1 MNEVAI
7 LEIGR
12 EATWML
18 LLIAAPLLIVGTV
31 VGVVIA
37 LLQALTTLQE
47 ATLTFVPKIVAMLVA
62 MVLFLPFMTTSLI
75 EFTQR
80 LFDRIVVGG

>member
-1 MNEVAI
+1 MDETAV
-7 LEIGR
+7 LEIAR
-12 EATWML
+12 DATWML

-31 VGVVIA
+31 AGVVIA

-47 ATLTFVPKIVAMLVA
+47 TTLTFVPKIIAMLVA

>member
-1 MNEVAI
+1 MNETAI
-7 LEIGR
+7 LEIAR
-12 EATWML
+12 DATWML

-47 ATLTFVPKIVAMLVA
+47 TTLTFVPKIIAMLVA

>member
-1 MNEVAI
+1 VDETAV
-7 LEIGR
+7 LEIAR
-12 EATWML
+12 DATWML

-31 VGVVIA
+31 AGVVIA

-47 ATLTFVPKIVAMLVA
+47 TTLTFVPKIIAMLVA

>member
-1 MNEVAI
+1 MNETAI

-31 VGVVIA
+31 VGVAIA

>member
-1 MNEVAI
+1 VNETAI
-7 LEIGR
+7 LEIAR
-12 EATWML
+12 DATWML

-47 ATLTFVPKIVAMLVA
+47 TTLTFVPKIIAMLVA

>member
-1 MNEVAI
+1 MNEIAV

-18 LLIAAPLLIVGTV
+18 LLISAPLLVVGTV
-31 VGVVIA
+31 VGVAVA
-37 LLQALTTLQE
+37 LLQALTTIQE
-47 ATLTFVPKIVAMLVA
+47 TTLTFVPKIVAMLVA

-80 LFDRIVVGG
+80 LFDRVVAGG

>member
-1 MNEVAI
+1 MNEIAI

-12 EATWML
+12 DATWML

>member
-1 MNEVAI
+1 MNEAAI

-18 LLIAAPLLIVGTV
+18 LLISAPLLIVGTV
-31 VGVVIA
+31 VGVAIA

-47 ATLTFVPKIVAMLVA
+47 TTLTFVPKIIAMLVA
-62 MVLFLPFMTTSLI
+62 MVLFLPFMTTSLMD
-75 EFTQR
+75 FTQH
-80 LFDRIVVGG
+80 LFDRVITGG

>member
-1 MNEVAI
+1 MNETAI
-7 LEIGR
+7 LEVAR
-12 EATWML
+12 DATWML

-47 ATLTFVPKIVAMLVA
+47 TTLTFVPKIIAMLVA

>member
-1 MNEVAI
+1 MNETAI
-7 LEIGR
+7 LEIAR
-12 EATWML
+12 DATWML

-47 ATLTFVPKIVAMLVA
+47 TTLTFVPKIIAMLVA

-80 LFDRIVVGG
+80 LFDRIVVGS